1 MVHTRLPVQEAEA
14 RVGSLGLEDSLEE
27 GVAAHSSVLAWIIPW
42 TEEPCGLQSRGSQS
56 VRHD

>member
-42 TEEPCGLQSRGSQS
+42 TEEYGP
-56 VRHD
+56 